1 MFDWRPDKMR
11 GERSKNEKTVII
23 KNLFTPELFEKEVEL
38 ILEYQNNLREE
49 CGKCGMVRKVVIY
62 DVSRSWNLNLICC
75 LQLTVLSLQRHPEGI
90 AQVNMSTPEE
100 ADVVIQM
107 MQGRYFGQRQLSAD
121 HWDGKTKYKWVA
133 AFRLR

>member
-49 CGKCGMVRKVVIY
+49 CGKCGIVRKVVIY
-62 DVSRSWNLNLICC
+62 DVSANKCIILNFCI
-75 LQLTVLSLQRHPEGI
+75 
-90 AQVNMSTPEE
+90 
-100 ADVVIQM
+100 
-107 MQGRYFGQRQLSAD
+107 
-121 HWDGKTKYKWVA
+121 
-133 AFRLR
+133 